1 MGPYLGIQDM
11 GLGLDNKLGIRNR
24 GLIKDHENNEFSWFL
39 IKPLA
44 KWLFLHI
51 KLYHLDQGLQKLH
64 KVGGVEF
71 HAHADG
77 VSGQI
82 IQMPPGDQAWPEV
95 PEVPGR
101 DHLEPGQ
108 AVLVKCIDGYWEFMI
123 DQSEFTCH
131 ECIVSG
137 SVSPA
142 LKPSCIFLFLH
153 FSLAEQ
159 FSVFYNQYQYQF
171 HHSASGLS

>member
-1 MGPYLGIQDM
+1 MGPYLGILDM

-95 PEVPGR
+95 PEHHALGEVGR
-101 DHLEPGQ
+101 DHLKNWLKLFHFYSYSLFHAEIRKYNST
-108 AVLVKCIDGYWEFMI
+108 LISE
-123 DQSEFTCH
+123 QS
-131 ECIVSG
+131 
-137 SVSPA
+137 
-142 LKPSCIFLFLH
+142 
-153 FSLAEQ
+153 
-159 FSVFYNQYQYQF
+159 
-171 HHSASGLS
+171 